1 MKHRIRLRSITSLL
15 VCFVMAVSLTAC
27 SGTAGKGKAADQ
39 LIPAAV
45 ERVAAEDGWQAH
57 VTFPDWKGYTDD
69 TLAMNSMFSFMGY
82 HGQGTVFVKVS
93 KKTESFRMYVNGYP
107 VNLDDISGG
116 DTFSVD
122 ISTVARNGENTLQ
135 ISNIK
140 PSKISGAVDVYI
152 PYPEVLEGTPEEE
165 GISPLSLSLISD
177 LIESD
182 IENGFTSAQLAVI
195 RNGRMVYENAW
206 GKTNSYLPDGSP
218 NPDSPDVTTDTLYD
232 LASLTKMYSVNYAL
246 QKLVTDGEVSL
257 DAKIVDYLGDDFVTK
272 TKLLPK
278 EKREDEEDTG
288 SGQAGTAE
296 TAEETLEFAEAAETA
311 AETAAIAA
319 AETAGTAAAAETA
332 AETMEAAKA
341 AETTAIAA
349 AEAAP
354 EKAETAAASETAAA
368 AVIEITETGEKV
380 EIAAGTVE
388 PEMTAAATEA
398 AGTAATAAET
408 AAAEAGTVATAAETA
423 AAEAGTAATAA
434 ETAAETAGTAAT
446 AAETEAEEQ
455 EENTGAEA
463 DTAEKSPDLETVKA
477 WKAELTIRDLLRHQ
491 GGFPDDPRY
500 CAPGLYKK
508 GLKKGDPLPVN
519 PLFAGNGA
527 DEKTKEETVRMIC
540 RTPLIYEPGTK
551 TVYSD
556 VDYMVLGLII
566 ERVSGQDLDT
576 YMKETFYKP
585 MGLTHITFN
594 PLQNG
599 FSKDDCA
606 ATELNGNTRDNLLDF
621 KGYRT
626 ETIQGEVH
634 DEKAY
639 YSMGG
644 ISGHAGLF
652 SNASD
657 LARLA
662 SAMLTGGYGKH
673 RFFSRNVMDLF
684 TAPKKEDAA
693 NWGLGWWRQ
702 GDDQRVW
709 YFGTQA
715 DSRTFGHQG
724 WTGTLTM
731 IDPVRNL
738 VIVYLTNLRNTPVTD
753 KYDDANVFD
762 GSWYTAGTLGFVAQI
777 LSIGMDSGQDISG
790 QLLDLTE
797 DMAAESLKLLPEGVA
812 ADSDHPAA
820 RNARSKQQLY
830 EKEAEALKKK

>member
-93 KKTESFRMYVNGYP
+93 KKTESFRMYVNGYQ

-165 GISPLSLSLISD
+165 GISPLALSLISD

-278 EKREDEEDTG
+278 EKKEDEEDTV

-311 AETAAIAA
+311 AIAA
-319 AETAGTAAAAETA
+319 AET
-332 AETMEAAKA
+332 
-341 AETTAIAA
+341 
-349 AEAAP
+349 
-354 EKAETAAASETAAA
+354 
-368 AVIEITETGEKV
+368 
-380 EIAAGTVE
+380 
-388 PEMTAAATEA
+388 

-408 AAAEAGTVATAAETA
+408 AAAEQA
-423 AAEAGTAATAA
+423 
-434 ETAAETAGTAAT
+434 
-446 AAETEAEEQ
+446 
-455 EENTGAEA
+455 ENTGAEA

-621 KGYRT
+621 EGYRT

-777 LSIGMDSGQDISG
+777 LSIGMDSRQDISG

>member
-1 MKHRIRLRSITSLL
+1 MKHRIGLRSITSLL
-15 VCFVMAVSLTAC
+15 VCFVMVVSLTAC
-27 SGTAGKGKAADQ
+27 SGITGPAGTAEKGADDQ
-39 LIPAAV
+39 LTT
-45 ERVAAEDGWQAH
+45 AAESGALSEEGWQAH

-69 TLAMNSMFSFMGY
+69 TLAMNSMYSFMGY

-165 GISPLSLSLISD
+165 GISPLALSLISD

-278 EKREDEEDTG
+278 EKKEDEEDTG

-311 AETAAIAA
+311 AIAA
-319 AETAGTAAAAETA
+319 AETAGTVASAETA

-380 EIAAGTVE
+380 ETAAGTDE
-388 PEMTAAATEA
+388 PEMTAAAMEA
-398 AGTAATAAET
+398 
-408 AAAEAGTVATAAETA
+408 
-423 AAEAGTAATAA
+423 AGTAATAA

-446 AAETEAEEQ
+446 AAETAAAEQ
-455 EENTGAEA
+455 AENTGAEA

-477 WKAELTIRDLLRHQ
+477 WKEELTIRDLLRHQ